1 MARHGFT
8 YIYFIEPNNGSN
20 TKCICD
26 SLVYFVENVLACGQN
41 LPGFSSESLKLCL
54 MSNVLKSLF
63 MTDLAQNDCI
73 ALVSDFSGDFPGKGK
88 TFV

>member
-41 LPGFSSESLKLCL
+41 LPGFS
-54 MSNVLKSLF
+54 
-63 MTDLAQNDCI
+63 
-73 ALVSDFSGDFPGKGK
+73 
-88 TFV
+88 